1 MKFSAGQLFSCFI
14 LSLLFIAFN
23 SAPVV
28 VGVCCYPKR
37 LWSTC
42 PDAGE
47 NDPNTYYCNDCEV
60 GTPYCGR
67 MDCNIF
73 GRLFSL
79 LINKNK
85 TCWLILIFLFLLKT
99 CCNCSYGCRQ
109 WWWVTV
115 IIKLWKI
122 ILFLN
127 FFWIK
132 RFALLSL

>member
-1 MKFSAGQLFSCFI
+1 MKLSTSQLFNCFI
-14 LSLLFIAFN
+14 LSLLFIALN

-42 PDAGE
+42 PDAGD

-79 LINKNK
+79 LAIK
-85 TCWLILIFLFLLKT
+85 TKP
-99 CCNCSYGCRQ
+99 
-109 WWWVTV
+109 VD
-115 IIKLWKI
+115 
-122 ILFLN
+122 
-127 FFWIK
+127 
-132 RFALLSL
+132 